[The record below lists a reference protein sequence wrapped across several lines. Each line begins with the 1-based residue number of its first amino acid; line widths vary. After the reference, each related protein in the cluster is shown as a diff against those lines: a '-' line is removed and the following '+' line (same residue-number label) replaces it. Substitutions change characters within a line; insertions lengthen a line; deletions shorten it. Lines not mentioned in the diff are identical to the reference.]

1 MSDLAEIIGRVED
14 SKTQF
19 KLRFDSI
26 DSLAVEVSAMANS
39 EGGLLVVGI
48 SDDAELVGVDD
59 LHRLE
64 EIDFFKK
71 K

>member
-1 MSDLAEIIGRVED
+1 
-14 SKTQF
+14 
-19 KLRFDSI
+19 
-26 DSLAVEVSAMANS
+26 MANS